1 MAGKARKSSSSDDS
15 IVDAWLENDKLVL
28 LLPNLERRFV
38 PLNKLSRFVGSDPA
52 KLAQFEIDEDG
63 RFLFWPH
70 ADAHLG
76 LEQLSQLVDPSAVL
90 AAKQSSTEFNKH
102 YGAAIRAVRE
112 ASNLKQADIDGI
124 AERDLRRI
132 ERGEQAASKSALE
145 ALSKAHEL
153 TLGVYLKKLAG
164 RMIATHLRFI
174 SITGLDSK

>member
-1 MAGKARKSSSSDDS
+1 MAAKTHRSAPSDDS
-15 IVDAWLENDKLVL
+15 IVDAWLGDDKLVL

-38 PLNKLSRFVGSDPA
+38 PLNRLSRFIGNDAA

-63 RFLFWPH
+63 RFLFWPD

-76 LEQLSQLVDPSAVL
+76 LEQFAQIVDPSAAL
-90 AAKQSSTEFNKH
+90 AAKQRSTEFNEQ

-124 AERDLRRI
+124 TERDLRGI
-132 ERGEQAASKSALE
+132 ERGEQTATKSALE

-153 TLGVYLKKLAG
+153 TLGAYLKKLAG
-164 RMIATHLRFI
+164 RMKGA
-174 SITGLDSK
+174 